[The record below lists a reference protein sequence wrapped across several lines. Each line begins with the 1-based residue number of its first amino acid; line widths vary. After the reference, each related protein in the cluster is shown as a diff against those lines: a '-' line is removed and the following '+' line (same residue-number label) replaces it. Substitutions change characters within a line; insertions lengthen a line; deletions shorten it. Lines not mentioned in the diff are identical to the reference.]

1 MQMWRAGVDERTPMA
16 DQMIRSASE
25 AVRADSLPAAE
36 RAVLLNIETH
46 SNWSASGVVA
56 ALLEKGLITR
66 RSGGEFALTDRGR
79 ITLEELLQDHWRDA
93 REGVAI
99 RRFRTD
105 RRD

>member
-1 MQMWRAGVDERTPMA
+1 MA

-25 AVRADSLPAAE
+25 EARPNSLPAAE

-56 ALLEKGLITR
+56 ALCEKGLITR
-66 RSGGEFALTDRGR
+66 RPGGEFALTDRGR
-79 ITLEELLQDHWRDA
+79 ITLEELLQGRRRAA
-93 REGVAI
+93 REGFAV

-105 RRD
+105 RPD